1 MDWIVNRVA
10 TEEDLLPLYK
20 KGYFAEKSVKKAWI
34 VNDSTIVVQ
43 SSITHKKGHGGLA
56 YNKNHNFI
64 GYWDFK
70 GPLGKAIKDF
80 EFKSKLSTNTAKTF
94 SDIIDEL

>member
-20 KGYFAEKSVKKAWI
+20 KKFFAENGIKKAWV

-43 SSITHKKGHGGLA
+43 YNFIHKNGHDGPV
-56 YNKNHNFI
+56 YNKNHDFI
-64 GYWDFK
+64 GYWDLK

-80 EFKSKLSTNTAKTF
+80 EFKSKLSPSTLNTF